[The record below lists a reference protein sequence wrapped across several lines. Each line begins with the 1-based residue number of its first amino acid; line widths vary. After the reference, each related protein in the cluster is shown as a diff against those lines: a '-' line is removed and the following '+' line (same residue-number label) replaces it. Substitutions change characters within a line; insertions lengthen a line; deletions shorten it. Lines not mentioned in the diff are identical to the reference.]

1 MKKRMVVGMLG
12 VLLGL
17 GMLTGCAGAEESMV
31 TVQSE
36 TGESEGGDR
45 VVLITMDSTDQHWVS
60 LYEAALAVGA
70 EMGGVYF
77 KCMARDR
84 MYFSQ
89 LI

>member
-17 GMLTGCAGAEESMV
+17 GTLTGCAGAEESMV

-45 VVLITMDSTDQHWVS
+45 VVLITMDSTDQHPT
-60 LYEAALAVGA
+60 
-70 EMGGVYF
+70 
-77 KCMARDR
+77 ARIPYRRRWR
-84 MYFSQ
+84 MPKARAYT
-89 LI
+89 